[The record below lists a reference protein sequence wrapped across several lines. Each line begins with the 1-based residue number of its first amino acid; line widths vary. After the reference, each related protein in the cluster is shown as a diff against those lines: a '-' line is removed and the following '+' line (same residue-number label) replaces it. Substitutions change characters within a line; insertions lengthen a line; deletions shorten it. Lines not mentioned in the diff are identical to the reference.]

1 MNKPINEDFDKY
13 KEDFWKGLSMRE
25 TLWGGVALIVGAS
38 LMLFF
43 ILYLKWNTYVATGIM
58 MPFVILIGLNGFFN
72 KNGMT
77 LLVYLK
83 RKIKII
89 FGKPLVLKGED
100 VRKYKIKELEQKIL
114 SEKQQKKQGGKNGTN
129 KIQAI

>member
-13 KEDFWKGLSMRE
+13 KDDFWKGLSMRE
-25 TLWGGVALIVGAS
+25 TFWGLAALIVGAF

-43 ILYLKWNTYVATGIM
+43 ILYLKWNTYIATGIM

-77 LLVYLK
+77 LRVYFK

-100 VRKYKIKELEQKIL
+100 IRKYNIKDMEQKIL
-114 SEKQQKKQGGKNGTN
+114 LEKQQKKQGEKNGT
-129 KIQAI
+129 KI

>member
-1 MNKPINEDFDKY
+1 
-13 KEDFWKGLSMRE
+13 
-25 TLWGGVALIVGAS
+25 
-38 LMLFF
+38 
-43 ILYLKWNTYVATGIM
+43 

-77 LLVYLK
+77 LRVYLK

-89 FGKPLVLKGED
+89 FGKPLVLKSED
-100 VRKYKIKELEQKIL
+100 VRAYKIKDMEQKIL
-114 SEKQQKKQGGKNGTN
+114 LEKQQKKQGGKNGT

>member
-13 KEDFWKGLSMRE
+13 KDDFWKGLSMRE
-25 TLWGGVALIVGAS
+25 TCWGVAALIVGTS

-58 MPFVILIGLNGFFN
+58 MPFVILIGFNGFYN
-72 KNGMT
+72 KNGMI
-77 LLVYLK
+77 LRVYLK
-83 RKIKII
+83 RKIKIV
-89 FGKPLVLKGED
+89 FGKPLVLKGENI
-100 VRKYKIKELEQKIL
+100 RKYKIKEMEKKIL

>member
-13 KEDFWKGLSMRE
+13 KDDFWKGLSMRE
-25 TLWGGVALIVGAS
+25 TFWGLAALIVGAF

-43 ILYLKWNTYVATGIM
+43 ILYLKWNTYIATGIM

-77 LLVYLK
+77 LRVYFK

-100 VRKYKIKELEQKIL
+100 IRKYNIKEMEKKIL
-114 SEKQQKKQGGKNGTN
+114 LEKQQKKQGGKNGTN

>member
-13 KEDFWKGLSMRE
+13 KDDFWKGLSIRE
-25 TLWGGVALIVGAS
+25 TFWGGAAVAVGAS

-43 ILYLKWNTYVATGIM
+43 ILYLKWNTYVSTGVM
-58 MPFVILIGLNGFFN
+58 MPLVIIIGFNGFFN

-77 LLVYLK
+77 LRVYLN

-89 FGKPLVLKGED
+89 FGKALVIRGED
-100 VRKYKIKELEQKIL
+100 IRKYKVKELERKIL
-114 SEKQQKKQGGKNGTN
+114 SERQQKKQGGKNGTD